1 MDIQASVG
9 GSRTFDSMTNVSVQ
23 RNRKWAH
30 NGFAL
35 RKEPPTLWA
44 SSHLHTFPPTSSR
57 SQNASLSELRKGK
70 QLS

>member
-9 GSRTFDSMTNVSVQ
+9 GSWTFESMTNVSVQ

-35 RKEPPTLWA
+35 RKEPLPCGPPPTY
-44 SSHLHTFPPTSSR
+44 TRFPPR
-57 SQNASLSELRKGK
+57 GV
-70 QLS
+70 